1 MEDNKGQTSG
11 GFDASIFEDI
21 QVPVI
26 EGGEDRQN
34 EQRLCARYPVSI
46 SVEGVELQSKAHFTG
61 RISDLSMG
69 GCYVDSITA
78 LPVDATLKVRLVHEG
93 KVFETRARVITSS
106 PSMGMS
112 LLFVGTEPGQ
122 LEVLEAWV
130 RELSGETPPCEPE
143 LPEIKAQQSMEP
155 GSNSAQLG
163 ALNELILE
171 LMRTGVLSD
180 LKGRAILQKAFR
192 R

>member
-1 MEDNKGQTSG
+1 MLQSLKTFKYQWQKGEKT
-11 GFDASIFEDI
+11 
-21 QVPVI
+21 
-26 EGGEDRQN
+26 
-34 EQRLCARYPVSI
+34 ARPNRG
-46 SVEGVELQSKAHFTG
+46 SVRATRSAFLLEGVELQSKARFTG

-69 GCYVDSITA
+69 GCYVDSNTA
-78 LPVDATLKVRLVHEG
+78 LPIDATLKVRLVHEG

-143 LPEIKAQQSMEP
+143 LPEIKAQQSTEP
-155 GSNSAQLG
+155 GSNSAQLD
-163 ALNELILE
+163 ALNELIIE